1 MVQIELL
8 SAEEAKSLLPEVSP
22 ELQQAINS
30 APSLGMDWL
39 PVPKYQTSKMTQKLD
54 ARMKQR
60 STSPSILA
68 PIHRAS
74 LAPSPLLHDLWF
86 RNNHLGV
93 FAFVVVPYW
102 GEWVGGRGGGRG
114 VGRRQHSP
122 SQPFPQA
129 FGRSSSGQDS
139 KGKGSDEVKGSSD
152 DQVDKNAAS
161 SCKGS

>member
-93 FAFVVVPYW
+93 FAFVEVPYW
-102 GEWVGGRGGGRG
+102 GGVGRGEGGGG

-152 DQVDKNAAS
+152 DQVNKNAAS
-161 SCKGS
+161 SGKGN